1 MRRVGFIVL
10 LSFSGML
17 FGQNLEFLNGKDF
30 KQPGKLNPAY
40 TGAQEDLIRIISDV
54 DYGKSLQLMVE
65 GRLPLKLG
73 NYMVGIER
81 TYTPD
86 ASNNM
91 VNITYG
97 RKYKGSNKNINWRY
111 GGTLQLN
118 QRSITIPGYDSGY
131 KFQDLNG
138 QMGAANNVD
147 DFRSSFDFM
156 DLDLGVSVNSK
167 NIFAGVALQHI
178 LGQNVSFVKSQSRSI
193 PIAANFS
200 LGGFLNLGSKLTV
213 FPNVLMVVHQN
224 ESFRKASM
232 DFATDKFNISGS
244 YSKTNQAESIN
255 GSVGFKLKKVFTGL
269 KYSHPL
275 SDPTSAILPRFSL
288 FLNST
293 VFKSRDLFK
302 SDFAKQMKKFY

>member
-1 MRRVGFIVL
+1 
-10 LSFSGML
+10 ML

-200 LGGFLNLGSKLTV
+200 LGGFLNVGSKLTV
-213 FPNVLMVVHQN
+213 FPNVLMVVNQN

-232 DFATDKFNISGS
+232 DFATDKFNITGS

-255 GSVGFKLKKVFTGL
+255 AAVGFKLKKVFTGL

>member
-1 MRRVGFIVL
+1 
-10 LSFSGML
+10 ML

-200 LGGFLNLGSKLTV
+200 LDGFLNLGSKLTV

-255 GSVGFKLKKVFTGL
+255 AAVGFKLKKVFTGL

>member
-1 MRRVGFIVL
+1 
-10 LSFSGML
+10 ML

-200 LGGFLNLGSKLTV
+200 LGGFLNVGSKLTV
-213 FPNVLMVVHQN
+213 FPNVLMVVNQN

>member
-1 MRRVGFIVL
+1 MRSVGFIAL

-17 FGQNLEFLNGKDF
+17 FGQNLELLNGKDF

-40 TGAQEDLIRIISDV
+40 AGSQEDLIRIISEV

-65 GRLPLKLG
+65 GRLPLRLG

-97 RKYKGSNKNINWRY
+97 RKRKGSNKNINWRY

-118 QRSITIPGYDSGY
+118 QRSMTIPGYDSGY
-131 KFQDLNG
+131 RFQDING
-138 QMGAANNVD
+138 QIGSRNNVD
-147 DFRSSFDFM
+147 DFRSSFDFI
-156 DLDLGVSVNSK
+156 DLDLGVSINSK
-167 NIFAGVALQHI
+167 NLFAGVALQHI

-193 PIAANFS
+193 PMAANFS
-200 LGGFLNLGSKLTV
+200 LGGFLNLGPKLTI
-213 FPNVLMVVHQN
+213 FPSVLMMVNTNQTF
-224 ESFRKASM
+224 SKASL
-232 DFATDKFNISGS
+232 DFATTKFNISGS
-244 YSKTNQAESIN
+244 YFKTDYFEHISGAI
-255 GSVGFKLKKVFTGL
+255 GFKLKKVFTGF
-269 KYSHPL
+269 KYTHPV
-275 SDPTSAILPRFSL
+275 SNTSVGILPRFSL

-302 SDFAKQMKKFY
+302 SDYAKQMKKFY